1 MRSSP
6 YSVMFCRVAV
16 ITYGEYPFSYMQDLT
31 PVIVVLVGAFLIAVA
46 VLEWRMKF
54 FSNLFRGISEPGGN
68 ETPPGAAVADAADVE
83 EVHAEVEQDFWR
95 SFERQIASAE
105 RRGDNEEAARL
116 RRMYESH
123 EEAWRAQRALRSRA
137 PASRD
142 AASPHALQAHLRAEV
157 RLLLERSDVLETF
170 SAQDWVFR
178 GNAYLAIGEDARAAA
193 AYRQALR
200 ELPEDPQ
207 IRFLYAV
214 ALQRDGELRE
224 ALQVY
229 DALASASGENNPA
242 VLAGRG
248 NVLAEMDRFDD
259 AIRDF
264 DSVLRI
270 NGQDGDTIYDRARAL
285 SDSGRLDDAIL
296 GFEHARTYLSDNP
309 DLHNDLGNALA
320 LVGRNDEALKSY
332 DRAINLRPAFARAHY
347 NRGATYSRMGQFEAA
362 ADAFE
367 RCLRLRLDI
376 PEAHYGR
383 GVALARL
390 EQFRDAVA
398 AFDRAVVL
406 RPSFADALFHKARA
420 QSRLGQT
427 MEAFEALRQAV
438 TASPTLREQAKTETD
453 FGALYSDPDVASRFE
468 QLIAS

>member
-1 MRSSP
+1 
-6 YSVMFCRVAV
+6 
-16 ITYGEYPFSYMQDLT
+16 MQDLM
-31 PVIVVLVGAFLIAVA
+31 PVIGVLVGASLIAVA

-54 FSNLFRGISEPGGN
+54 FSNLFRGISEPSVT
-68 ETPPGAAVADAADVE
+68 EKPQDTVVADAADLE
-83 EVHAEVEQDFWR
+83 EVHGEVEQDFWR

-105 RRGDNEEAARL
+105 RRGDNEEAERL

-137 PASRD
+137 PSSKD
-142 AASPHALQAHLRAEV
+142 AASPSALQAHLRPEV
-157 RLLLERSDVLETF
+157 RLLLERSEVLETF

-178 GNAYLAIGEDARAAA
+178 GNAYLAIGEDERASA

-207 IRFLYAV
+207 IRLLYAV
-214 ALQRDGELRE
+214 SLQRDGELRD

-229 DALASASGENNPA
+229 DTLLSAGGENDA
-242 VLAGRG
+242 AILAGRG

-259 AIRDF
+259 AVRDF
-264 DSVLRI
+264 DSALSI

-285 SDSGRLDDAIL
+285 SDSGRLEDAIA
-296 GFEHARTYLSDNP
+296 GFENARTYLSDNP

-320 LVGRNDEALKSY
+320 LVGRNDEALQAY

-347 NRGATYSRMGQFEAA
+347 NRGVTYSRMGQFEAA

-406 RPSFADALFHKARA
+406 RPGFADALFHKARA

-427 MEAFEALRQAV
+427 TEAFEALRQAV
-438 TASPTLREQAKTETD
+438 TASPTLREHAKTETD

>member
-1 MRSSP
+1 
-6 YSVMFCRVAV
+6 
-16 ITYGEYPFSYMQDLT
+16 MQDLML
-31 PVIVVLVGAFLIAVA
+31 VIVVLVGASLIAIA

-54 FSNLFRGISEPGGN
+54 FTNLFAGMSERSVT
-68 ETPPGAAVADAADVE
+68 ETPPDTTVADTADLE

-105 RRGDNEEAARL
+105 RRGDNEEAERL
-116 RRMYESH
+116 RRIYESH

-137 PASRD
+137 PSSRD
-142 AASPHALQAHLRAEV
+142 AASPNALQAHLRPEV
-157 RLLLERSDVLETF
+157 RLLLERSEVLETF

-178 GNAYLAIGEDARAAA
+178 GNAYLAIGEDERAAA

-207 IRFLYAV
+207 IRLLYAV
-214 ALQRDGELRE
+214 ALQRDGELRD

-229 DALASASGENNPA
+229 DSLLSANGQNDPV

-248 NVLAEMDRFDD
+248 NVLADMDRFED

-264 DSVLRI
+264 DSALSI
-270 NGQDGDTIYDRARAL
+270 NGQDGDTLYDRARAL
-285 SDSGRLDDAIL
+285 SDSGRLEDAIT
-296 GFEHARTYLSDNP
+296 GFENARTYLSDNP

-320 LVGRNDEALKSY
+320 LSGRNDEALRSY
-332 DRAINLRPAFARAHY
+332 ERAIDLRPAFARAHY
-347 NRGATYSRMGQFEAA
+347 NRGVTYSRMGRFEEA

-398 AFDRAVVL
+398 AFDRASVL
-406 RPSFADALFHKARA
+406 RPGFADALFHKARA

-427 MEAFEALRQAV
+427 TEALEALRQAV
-438 TASPTLREQAKTETD
+438 TASPTLREQARTETD

>member
-1 MRSSP
+1 MLEL
-6 YSVMFCRVAV
+6 ML
-16 ITYGEYPFSYMQDLT
+16 I
-31 PVIVVLVGAFLIAVA
+31 IAV
-46 VLEWRMKF
+46 V
-54 FSNLFRGISEPGGN
+54 
-68 ETPPGAAVADAADVE
+68 GAAVVAGLAVAEWRSQAVSGFLRGMSERRGGGAAPDASGVTERSAVDREEDAAERE
-83 EVHAEVEQDFWR
+83 EVRAEEEQDFWR

-105 RRGDNEEAARL
+105 RRGDEEEAARL
-116 RRMYESH
+116 RRDYELH

-137 PASRD
+137 PSSRD
-142 AASPHALQAHLRAEV
+142 AASRNALEAHLRSDV
-157 RLLLERSDVLETF
+157 RTLLERSAVLESF

-178 GNAYLAIGEDARAAA
+178 GNAYLAIGDDERATG

-207 IRFLYAV
+207 IRYLYAV

-229 DALASASGENNPA
+229 DGLLSGGGETDAGALS
-242 VLAGRG
+242 GRG
-248 NVLAEMDRFDD
+248 NVYAELDRFEE

-264 DSVLRI
+264 DAALRV
-270 NGQDGDTIYDRARAL
+270 NGQDGDVIYDRARAL
-285 SDSGRLDDAIL
+285 DDLGRLEDAIA
-296 GFEHARTYLSDNP
+296 GYESARVYLADNP

-320 LVGRNDEALKSY
+320 LAGRNEEALGAY
-332 DRAINLRPAFARAHY
+332 DKAISLRPAFARVHY
-347 NRGATYSRMGQFEAA
+347 NRGVTYSRMGRFDEAA
-362 ADAFE
+362 EAFE

-390 EQFRDAVA
+390 EQFREAVA
-398 AFDRAVVL
+398 AFDRAVAL
-406 RPSFADALFHKARA
+406 RPGFADALFHKARA

-427 MEAFEALRQAV
+427 TEAFDALRQAV
-438 TASPTLREQAKTETD
+438 SAAPTLREQAKTETD

-468 QLIAS
+468 QLIAR

>member
-1 MRSSP
+1 MRAILWSP
-6 YSVMFCRVAV
+6 GFCCVAV
-16 ITYGEYPFSYMQDLT
+16 MTHGEYPFPYMQDLV
-31 PVIVVLVGAFLIAVA
+31 PVIGALVGAALIAV
-46 VLEWRMKF
+46 VVVEWRMKF
-54 FSNLFRGISEPGGN
+54 FSNLFRGLSERAQG
-68 ETPPGAAVADAADVE
+68 ETPQNARGADAPDRA
-83 EVHAEVEQDFWR
+83 EVRAEVEQDFWR

-105 RRGDNEEAARL
+105 RRGDNEEAERL

-137 PASRD
+137 PSSRD
-142 AASPHALQAHLRAEV
+142 AASPNALQAHLRSEV
-157 RLLLERSDVLETF
+157 RQLLERSEILETF

-178 GNAYLAIGEDARAAA
+178 GNAYLAIGEDKRAAG

-207 IRFLYAV
+207 IRLLYAV
-214 ALQRDGELRE
+214 ALRRNGELRE

-229 DALASASGENNPA
+229 DALLSGGREADPEI
-242 VLAGRG
+242 LAGRG
-248 NVLAEMDRFDD
+248 GVLAELDRFED

-264 DSVLRI
+264 DSALRI
-270 NGQDGDTIYDRARAL
+270 NEQDGDTIYDRARAL
-285 SDSGRLDDAIL
+285 SDSGRLDDAIT
-296 GFEHARTYLSDNP
+296 GFENARTYLTDNP

-320 LVGRNDEALKSY
+320 LAGRNEEALRAY
-332 DRAINLRPAFARAHY
+332 DQAIRLHPAFARAHY
-347 NRGATYSRMGQFEAA
+347 NRGVTYSRMGRFEEA

-390 EQFRDAVA
+390 EQFRDAAA

-406 RPSFADALFHKARA
+406 RPGFADALFHKARA

-427 MEAFEALRQAV
+427 GEALEALRQAV
-438 TASPTLREQAKTETD
+438 SASPTLRKQARTETD
-453 FGALYSDPDVASRFE
+453 FGALYSDPDIASRFE